1 MVKIHCHVWFDR
13 IVLFFILFNCIVMAL
28 EEPGLD
34 QNSKVGCLVVV
45 TFFGCGGD
53 DGMVVM
59 VCYVDILTHPVN
71 FPVGGNRS
79 ARRKPTTFGRA
90 LTNSFHTKVRLTLRT
105 FSCTKNR
112 TRDLR
117 GERRAL

>member
-45 TFFGCGGD
+45 TFLVVVVMT
-53 DGMVVM
+53 MVVW
-59 VCYVDILTHPVN
+59 L
-71 FPVGGNRS
+71 
-79 ARRKPTTFGRA
+79 
-90 LTNSFHTKVRLTLRT
+90 
-105 FSCTKNR
+105 
-112 TRDLR
+112 
-117 GERRAL
+117 